1 VRAVLTE
8 IEATGTE
15 PAVDHDA
22 LVAELRA
29 HLPDDDGSPGQ
40 SPRSDPSSRR
50 RSPRPFATSGEGSVR
65 VDVGVLDRLMD
76 LVGELV
82 LTRSRIGEIASADDE
97 GPLWAPYRDL
107 RVVSADLQ
115 ESVMTARLQPV
126 GTVTGKF
133 PRIARDLA
141 AALGKQVEVRLE
153 GEDVGV
159 DKAVNEALRDPLL
172 HLVRNAL
179 DHGIEPP
186 AERVAAASRLPAPCA
201 SAHCT
206 RAAASRS
213 RSATTGAAST

>member
-1 VRAVLTE
+1 VASSLLRLVDAVRAVLTE

-29 HLPDDDGSPGQ
+29 HLPDDDDGSQPEPQ
-40 SPRSDPSSRR
+40 Q
-50 RSPRPFATSGEGSVR
+50 RPVVPQEEPAAVATSGEGSVR

-141 AALGKQVEVRLE
+141 PRS
-153 GEDVGV
+153 
-159 DKAVNEALRDPLL
+159 
-172 HLVRNAL
+172 
-179 DHGIEPP
+179 
-186 AERVAAASRLPAPCA
+186 ASRWWCA
-201 SAHCT
+201 SRARTWAWT
-206 RAAASRS
+206 RR
-213 RSATTGAAST
+213 